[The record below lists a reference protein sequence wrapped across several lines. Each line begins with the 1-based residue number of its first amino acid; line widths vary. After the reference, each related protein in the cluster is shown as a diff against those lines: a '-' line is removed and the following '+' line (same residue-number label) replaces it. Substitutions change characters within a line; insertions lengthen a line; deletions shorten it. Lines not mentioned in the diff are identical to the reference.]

1 MSPTDDLRKRDNI
14 GLLSNIGIR
23 WDRPLNR
30 PGRGMSFLG
39 RSLSIFANVANS
51 NNRCFIGP
59 TSGLASLAYLL
70 RREAHIITRTKT
82 RRRGCPN
89 SQSKPALILIGKAK
103 KEKETLMTE
112 FNREEAIADI
122 L

>member
-1 MSPTDDLRKRDNI
+1 MRQTIGDGDDI
-14 GLLSNIGIR
+14 
-23 WDRPLNR
+23 
-30 PGRGMSFLG
+30 PGVV
-39 RSLSIFANVANS
+39 I
-51 NNRCFIGP
+51 
-59 TSGLASLAYLL
+59 SGLS
-70 RREAHIITRTKT
+70 REAHIITRTKP